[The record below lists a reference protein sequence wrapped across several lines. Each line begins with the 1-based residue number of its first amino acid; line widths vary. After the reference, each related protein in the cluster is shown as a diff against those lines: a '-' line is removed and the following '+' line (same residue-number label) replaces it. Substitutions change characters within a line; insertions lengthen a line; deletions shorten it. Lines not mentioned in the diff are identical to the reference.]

1 MASTL
6 KINNIDT
13 ASGST
18 ITIPTGKQLIVTDAG
33 AVRVPGTVLQV
44 VNAEKLDT
52 AATNSSLGTAWADT
66 GLSCTI
72 TPKVNTS
79 KILVHV
85 DAALGVTQNLF
96 NYFRVVRNV
105 GGGSYSMISEAA
117 TPGSRNAIH
126 GMVYDS
132 SSNGQGQTRLQT
144 FNHLDSPATTSAVIY
159 KVQIA
164 TGTGGY
170 VYIGQSNR
178 DTNGADYDPR
188 ASSRIVLQEIAQ

>member
-6 KINNIDT
+6 KNNNIDT